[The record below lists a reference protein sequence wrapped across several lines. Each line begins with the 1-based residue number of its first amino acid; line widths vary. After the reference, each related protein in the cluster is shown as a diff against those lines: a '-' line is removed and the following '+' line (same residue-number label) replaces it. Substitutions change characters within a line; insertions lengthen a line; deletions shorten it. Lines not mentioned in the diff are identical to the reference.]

1 MKRELDQMGVY
12 YDIIVK
18 YKPGI
23 TGLWQTEGRSNVTFE
38 NRLDLDIKYHKENT
52 LILDLRILLKTILYV
67 IKKKGAV

>member
-1 MKRELDQMGVY
+1 MGVY